1 MSSEWFYEGNKTIKK
16 IYSLAL
22 YSIPPTF
29 KWYVQLKDGLILDL
43 NSDLIIQLRLS
54 EEEQLK
60 VQEAK
65 ENARILAS
73 KKTNLL
79 TSLDLL

>member
-43 NSDLIIQLRLS
+43 NSYLINELRLS

-60 VQEAK
+60 IEEAK

>member
-16 IYSLAL
+16 IYSLPL

-43 NSDLIIQLRLS
+43 NSYLINELRLS

-60 VQEAK
+60 IQEAK

>member
-43 NSDLIIQLRLS
+43 NSYLINELILS
-54 EEEQLK
+54 EEEYKKLE
-60 VQEAK
+60 EAR

>member
-22 YSIPPTF
+22 FSIPPTF

-43 NSDLIIQLRLS
+43 NSDLINELRLS
-54 EEEQLK
+54 EEELLK
-60 VQEAK
+60 IVEAK

-73 KKTNLL
+73 KKTSLL

>member
-43 NSDLIIQLRLS
+43 NSYLINELILS
-54 EEEQLK
+54 EEEYKKLE
-60 VQEAK
+60 EAK
-65 ENARILAS
+65 ENARNLAN

>member
-43 NSDLIIQLRLS
+43 NSYLINELILS
-54 EEEQLK
+54 EEEYKKLK
-60 VQEAK
+60 EAK
-65 ENARILAS
+65 ENARNLAN

>member
-29 KWYVQLKDGLILDL
+29 KWYIQLKDGLILDL
-43 NSDLIIQLRLS
+43 NSYLINELILS
-54 EEEQLK
+54 EEEYK
-60 VQEAK
+60 KIEEAK

>member
-43 NSDLIIQLRLS
+43 NSYLINELRLS

-60 VQEAK
+60 IVEAK

>member
-16 IYSLAL
+16 IYSIAL
-22 YSIPPTF
+22 YSLPPTF
-29 KWYVQLKDGLILDL
+29 KWYIQLKDGLILDL
-43 NSDLIIQLRLS
+43 NSHLINELILS

-60 VQEAK
+60 IQEAK
-65 ENARILAS
+65 ENARILAN
-73 KKTNLL
+73 KKTSLL

>member
-16 IYSLAL
+16 IYSVAL

-43 NSDLIIQLRLS
+43 NSDLINELRLS

-60 VQEAK
+60 IQEAK
-65 ENARILAS
+65 ENARILAN

>member
-43 NSDLIIQLRLS
+43 NSYLINELILS
-54 EEEQLK
+54 EDEYKKLE
-60 VQEAK
+60 EAK
-65 ENARILAS
+65 ENARNLAS

>member
-43 NSDLIIQLRLS
+43 DSYLIKELILS
-54 EEEQLK
+54 EKEKLK
-60 VQEAK
+60 IEEAK
-65 ENARILAS
+65 ENAKILAT
-73 KKTNLL
+73 KRMNLL

>member
-43 NSDLIIQLRLS
+43 NSYLINELILS
-54 EEEQLK
+54 EEEYKKLK
-60 VQEAK
+60 EAK
-65 ENARILAS
+65 ENARNLAS

>member
-16 IYSLAL
+16 IYSIAL

-43 NSDLIIQLRLS
+43 NSYLINELRLS

-60 VQEAK
+60 IEEAK
-65 ENARILAS
+65 ENAIILAS

>member
-22 YSIPPTF
+22 YSIPATF
-29 KWYVQLKDGLILDL
+29 KWYIQLKDGLILDL
-43 NSDLIIQLRLS
+43 NSYLINELILS
-54 EEEQLK
+54 EDEYKKIE
-60 VQEAK
+60 EAK